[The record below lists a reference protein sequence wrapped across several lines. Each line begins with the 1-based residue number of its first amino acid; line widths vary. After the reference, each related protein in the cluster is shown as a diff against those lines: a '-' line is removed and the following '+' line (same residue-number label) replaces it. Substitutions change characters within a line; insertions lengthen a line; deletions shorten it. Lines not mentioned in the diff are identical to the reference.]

1 MRPLPAMPY
10 EYAVWKTATVNINY
24 HVSIDNQFYSVPYE
38 YVRKKVDIR
47 CTKSLVEVYYQNTRI
62 CNHRRLYGRKGQY
75 STNPDHMPSNH
86 KLYGEW
92 NKERFCHWAAN
103 IGPSTKE
110 VVDKLFA
117 SYRVE
122 EQAYRGCLSLLKLAD
137 KYSAERLENACR
149 EALVHLVNP
158 RYKNIRLILE
168 AGQDRPKPS
177 ARTSPS
183 EDDSRQDNV
192 NRHTHLRGAS
202 YFGGAQH
209 E

>member
-1 MRPLPAMPY
+1 M
-10 EYAVWKTATVNINY
+10 
-24 HVSIDNQFYSVPYE
+24 
-38 YVRKKVDIR
+38 DIR
-47 CTKSLVEVYYQNTRI
+47 CAKSLVEVYYQNARI
-62 CNHRRLYGRKGQY
+62 CSHRRLYGRKGQY

-92 NKERFCHWAAN
+92 NKERFCHRAAN

-117 SYRVE
+117 SYKVE

-149 EALVHLVNP
+149 EALVHLANP

-177 ARTSPS
+177 ERSSST
-183 EDDSRQDNV
+183 EDDGRQDNV
-192 NRHTHLRGAS
+192 NRHTHLRGVS
-202 YFGGAQH
+202 YFGGGRH

>member
-1 MRPLPAMPY
+1 
-10 EYAVWKTATVNINY
+10 
-24 HVSIDNQFYSVPYE
+24 
-38 YVRKKVDIR
+38 
-47 CTKSLVEVYYQNTRI
+47 
-62 CNHRRLYGRKGQY
+62 
-75 STNPDHMPSNH
+75 
-86 KLYGEW
+86 
-92 NKERFCHWAAN
+92 
-103 IGPSTKE
+103 STKE

-117 SYRVE
+117 SYKVE

-177 ARTSPS
+177 ARSSST
-183 EDDSRQDNV
+183 EDDGRQDNV

-202 YFGGAQH
+202 YFGGGRH